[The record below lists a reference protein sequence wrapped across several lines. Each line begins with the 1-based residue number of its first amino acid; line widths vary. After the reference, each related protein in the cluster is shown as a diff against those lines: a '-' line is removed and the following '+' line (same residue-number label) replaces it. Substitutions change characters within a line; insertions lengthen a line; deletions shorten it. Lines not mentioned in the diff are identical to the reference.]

1 MTCMCPTSSEAHAR
15 CLLIILIAINVQIY
29 ELLVLDTKP
38 DNAVCIIECDMKV
51 DFAAP
56 VGYVQPEPE
65 RMQTDVADGQDDD
78 VMICC
83 IYATNRKQITLL

>member
-1 MTCMCPTSSEAHAR
+1 MFTNN
-15 CLLIILIAINVQIY
+15 IIVQIY

-38 DNAVCIIECDMKV
+38 DDAVCIIECDMKV

-83 IYATNRKQITLL
+83 TGVYATNGKQITLL